1 MEKNSAAG
9 PGAIE
14 DQGIAPKP
22 LLEGATAY
30 EVVTVFNPLP
40 VDFYGMVGQDKP
52 VNLPFEIRKDNVTN
66 PISTTEADVK
76 RNYGLD
82 LKNRDHSARL
92 PITNK
97 VLIRS
102 GATLNLFGNEAQ
114 VVVRQLVNEIMQ
126 REGKRLL
133 LADPYQRS
141 LVENKIVRS
150 RRSTTEA
157 IGGVDS
163 VTDQMRKG
171 VDKLNEQENEAFPEL
186 RASEPATGFAEGSGN
201 GGDTVKR
208 GPGRPKADSART
220 APATV

>member
-1 MEKNSAAG
+1 MEKNNAAG
-9 PGAIE
+9 PGSVE

-30 EVVTVFNPLP
+30 EVVTVFNPLS

-52 VNLPFEIRKDNVTN
+52 VNLPFEIRRDSVTN

-82 LKNRDHSARL
+82 LKNRDHNARL

-102 GATLNLFGNEAQ
+102 GSTLNLFGNEAQ

-126 REGKRLL
+126 REGKKLL

-141 LVENKIVRS
+141 LVENRVVRS

-163 VTDQMRKG
+163 VTDQMRAG

-186 RASEPATGFAEGSGN
+186 RAAEPTAGFAEGSGN
-201 GGDTVKR
+201 GGDAVKR
-208 GPGRPKADSART
+208 SPSRPKADSTRA
-220 APATV
+220 AAATV